1 MNQIWKEIKN
11 FQELQE
17 CMVKFLEGKYKSNPW
32 HLNPVDPETVPILQK
47 LRKINKAGFV
57 TINGQP
63 GDYTKDDDNTESYGR
78 GFIQGFIEKKN
89 FLKVTKALL
98 KTGKVLI
105 AIKRLDSENL
115 PYRIYGDYE
124 SLIQKSK
131 DGKSRI
137 NLTKE
142 IFPSKEHHFLDNYLD
157 QEERDALYIEPD
169 GKVIRYYTN
178 FWLDTKNNI
187 SRNLST
193 LNPKLTR
200 HLEKYTFGLYIIRN
214 EYGKTDLEEIVINA
228 LKN

>member
-1 MNQIWKEIKN
+1 MNPIWKEIKN

-32 HLNPVDPETVPILQK
+32 HLSPVDPETVPILQK

-57 TINGQP
+57 TIDGQP
-63 GDYTKDDDNTESYGR
+63 GNHTKDDDGTESYQR

-89 FLKVTKALL
+89 FLKLTKALL

-105 AIKRLDSENL
+105 AIKRLDSEQL
-115 PYRIYGDYE
+115 PYHIYGDYE

-131 DGKSRI
+131 DGRSRI

-142 IFPSKEHHFLDNYLD
+142 IFPSEEHPFLHEYLD
-157 QEERDALYIEPD
+157 TEERGRLCIESN
-169 GKVIRYYTN
+169 GRVIRYYTN

-187 SRNLST
+187 SRNLSR
-193 LNPKLTR
+193 LNPKLTT
-200 HLEKYTFGLYIIRN
+200 HLEKYTFGLYIIRK
-214 EYGKTDLEEIVINA
+214 EYGKGDLEDIVLNA
-228 LKN
+228 LKK